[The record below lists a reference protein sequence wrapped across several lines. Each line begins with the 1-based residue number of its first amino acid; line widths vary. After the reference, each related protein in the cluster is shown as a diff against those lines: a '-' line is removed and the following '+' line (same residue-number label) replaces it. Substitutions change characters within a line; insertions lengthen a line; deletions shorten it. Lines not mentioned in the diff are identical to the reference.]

1 VSDALGRWATER
13 APAILARAEAE
24 AVAALR
30 DALVSAALGGERG
43 AATPAAARSAPAP
56 AAAPAESAAPPSTEA
71 GELLWAYCVLSADHP
86 SPEDVDRV
94 EAAGLAALVRS
105 VPRSEY
111 GEEPLRRNLNDLAW
125 LEQVARSHEA
135 VLEQA
140 LATST
145 IVPLRL
151 CTLYENEQSVRAML
165 ERERDSLR
173 GALELLAG
181 REEWGVKVLVETE
194 RLSEAARAESG
205 EPSLEGVGDGGAYM
219 LRRRHERET
228 RDLADALA
236 RQVADEIHARL
247 ADLAIDCVTRPP
259 QNRELSGHEGE
270 MILNAAYLVDSQR
283 VGDLRATAAQLE
295 SEHADV
301 GARVELTGPWPPY
314 NFVPAGTAAIG

>member
-1 VSDALGRWATER
+1 MSDPLGRWAAER
-13 APAILARAEAE
+13 APALVARAEAE

-30 DALVSAALGGERG
+30 DALLAAALRGER
-43 AATPAAARSAPAP
+43 PRSESESESASEPEPAP
-56 AAAPAESAAPPSTEA
+56 PPATES
-71 GELLWAYCVLSADHP
+71 GELLWAYCVLSADDAGP
-86 SPEDVDRV
+86 DDVDRV

-125 LEQVARSHEA
+125 LERVARSHEA
-135 VLEQA
+135 VLEQT

-165 ERERDSLR
+165 EREHDSLR
-173 GALELLAG
+173 GALDLLAG
-181 REEWGVKVLVETE
+181 RQEWGVKVLVDPS
-194 RLSEAARAESG
+194 RLSETARAESG

-219 LRRRHERET
+219 LRRRQERET
-228 RDLADALA
+228 RELADALA
-236 RQVADEIHARL
+236 RQVAEDIHARL
-247 ADLAIDCVTRPP
+247 NDLALDSVTRPP

-283 VGDLRATAAQLE
+283 VDDLRATAAQLE
-295 SEHADV
+295 SEHTGV
-301 GARVELTGPWPPY
+301 GVRLELTGPWPPY